1 MWARLKEGDKALVAD
16 DSMPTGN
23 RIVSGYPP
31 KYAAFAELLVQIH
44 TGDIELLPALKT
56 SWESGRVAGLR
67 ARGGYELRIETA
79 G

>member
-56 SWESGRVAGLR
+56 SWESGRVVGVGHARPLR
-67 ARGGYELRIETA
+67 RMRNYL
-79 G
+79 